1 MERRLTLISLVLIS
15 IISVSTRFYKLSN
28 FGPWADERI
37 SIGIANGMTLSDPI
51 KKEVFTNFDIKSEN
65 SVKNVLRATVLDN
78 GNSSLYNMILHY
90 WLILYGNT
98 EYSARL
104 LSAICSIL
112 IVPLGYLFAKEIS
125 NSNLF
130 LITTTLWLSI
140 DPILIQDSHEIR
152 AYSMATLFSFIS
164 SYLLF
169 LIVFNKSRGGYL
181 YIFYSL
187 FAFFSILSH
196 YLTGYILLAHFII
209 FLFFKKDKTTDFKL
223 IVCGMTVCLLFLFW
237 LFWGGLKGFKMLN
250 QQFSGWDVQIS
261 EGNPYLL
268 PLTFKNVI
276 AGWIQVFLQL
286 FGIPFQDFGIRM
298 RSFFVLILIPF
309 TTISLSYFL
318 KQDNEIR
325 KKLIFLGILTFTK
338 IIFATSAAFL
348 QGHCRPFLVAYSV
361 FSAPSAIILLAFSVY
376 FTAQIKKVVF
386 WFLFLFFSFN
396 MFISIFP
403 IYSDNQ
409 GNSEPRNRNP
419 HFLAANTIAMTYQKN
434 DTIRFANIETAR
446 LVNIYLPDSIL
457 IFQTID
463 SASGIKIQPIR

>member
-169 LIVFNKSRGGYL
+169 LIVFNKSRGEYL

-187 FAFFSILSH
+187 FGFFSILSH

-209 FLFFKKDKTTDFKL
+209 FLYFKKDKTTDFKL
-223 IVCGMTVCLLFLFW
+223 ANSACCWAAL
-237 LFWGGLKGFKMLN
+237 
-250 QQFSGWDVQIS
+250 
-261 EGNPYLL
+261 
-268 PLTFKNVI
+268 
-276 AGWIQVFLQL
+276 
-286 FGIPFQDFGIRM
+286 
-298 RSFFVLILIPF
+298 LIL
-309 TTISLSYFL
+309 
-318 KQDNEIR
+318 
-325 KKLIFLGILTFTK
+325 LI
-338 IIFATSAAFL
+338 
-348 QGHCRPFLVAYSV
+348 
-361 FSAPSAIILLAFSVY
+361 
-376 FTAQIKKVVF
+376 
-386 WFLFLFFSFN
+386 
-396 MFISIFP
+396 
-403 IYSDNQ
+403 
-409 GNSEPRNRNP
+409 E
-419 HFLAANTIAMTYQKN
+419 
-434 DTIRFANIETAR
+434 
-446 LVNIYLPDSIL
+446 
-457 IFQTID
+457 
-463 SASGIKIQPIR
+463 